1 VQADPPQDA
10 FVGVGTVAP
19 PAQVFKFGIAPAA
32 RISGVELL
40 ACMGEQERETDWL
53 IKADKLGCQR
63 GADWLV
69 EGLSEVERDADE
81 VISALTRL
89 CIKHALRASASSS
102 SVDADA
108 DAAVVAPV
116 DTQPIIVLEEEE
128 LDDIVLDFLDHLGD
142 LD

>member
-1 VQADPPQDA
+1 
-10 FVGVGTVAP
+10 
-19 PAQVFKFGIAPAA
+19 
-32 RISGVELL
+32 
-40 ACMGEQERETDWL
+40 
-53 IKADKLGCQR
+53 
-63 GADWLV
+63 
-69 EGLSEVERDADE
+69 LSEVERAGLIPDEVERADADE
-81 VISALTRL
+81 AIPALTRL

-142 LD
+142 LDLSAFSVSGLIQ